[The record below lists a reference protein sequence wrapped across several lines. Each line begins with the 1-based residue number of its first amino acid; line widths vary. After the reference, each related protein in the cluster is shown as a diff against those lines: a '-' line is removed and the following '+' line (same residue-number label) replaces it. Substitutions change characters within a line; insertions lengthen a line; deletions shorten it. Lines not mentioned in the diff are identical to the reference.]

1 MKCYIYGTI
10 CKIAI
15 VKLGNCCALLII
27 VLFLTLIA
35 RLKWLWNIH
44 KIYETEGK
52 FFLFEIQTR
61 VNSITSPLLRDTGVF
76 VNHVL
81 SKQFDFCVSLTNCWI
96 KFMAMEKVNNKVCD
110 THNESLYYTHKN
122 ITSFGAGYS
131 SKTTAQQLPVVVWAV
146 LIIFVHY
153 LDKES

>member
-110 THNESLYYTHKN
+110 AQRKPVLHSQKHYLIWSRLFFKN
-122 ITSFGAGYS
+122 DCTTITSSCLSGVDNFCALSG
-131 SKTTAQQLPVVVWAV
+131 
-146 LIIFVHY
+146 
-153 LDKES
+153 

>member
-15 VKLGNCCALLII
+15 VKLGNCSALLII

-81 SKQFDFCVSLTNCWI
+81 NKQFDFCICLMNCWI
-96 KFMAMEKVNNKVCD
+96 KFMAMGKGNDKVCD
-110 THNESLYYTHKN
+110 THNESLYYIHKKYYLIWRRQFFKN
-122 ITSFGAGYS
+122 NCAKIS
-131 SKTTAQQLPVVVWAV
+131 SS
-146 LIIFVHY
+146 Y
-153 LDKES
+153 LSGVDNFCTLSG